1 MDYLLGLFSPG
12 HMPYALERDHGPNGT
27 PSLQNMTSQAIKF
40 LSRNKKGYV
49 LMVEGGRIDHAHH
62 KNYAQ
67 LALHET
73 AEMDDAV
80 AYAARNTDPADT
92 LIIVTADHSHSFT
105 INGYPARGNDILG
118 IGCDEMRAVTL
129 N

>member
-1 MDYLLGLFSPG
+1 M
-12 HMPYALERDHGPNGT
+12 
-27 PSLQNMTSQAIKF
+27 
-40 LSRNKKGYV
+40 

-62 KNYAQ
+62 ANYAQ

-80 AYAARNTDPADT
+80 AYAAHNTDPADT

-118 IGCDEMRAVTL
+118 TGCDEMTAVTL

>member
-27 PSLQNMTSQAIKF
+27 PSLLNMTSQAIKF
-40 LSRNKKGYV
+40 LSRNEKGYV

-62 KNYAQ
+62 DNYAQ

-118 IGCDEMRAVTL
+118 TGCDEMRAVALT
-129 N
+129 